1 MKVAL
6 YPGSFDPLT
15 NGHLDIIERASQ
27 LFDCLIVGVG
37 TNTSK
42 ASLFTTDEK
51 IELIKQVTAPFLNV
65 EVIEISGLT
74 VDVMDNLQARY
85 LVRGLR
91 NENDYLYE
99 RDIAEMNRSLRPD
112 LETIIL
118 MAHHENQNIASSMI
132 KEIAH
137 FGGDVSKLVP
147 PVINTALE
155 AKHIA
160 KE

>member
-1 MKVAL
+1 MKIAL

-15 NGHLDIIERASQ
+15 NGHLDIIQRASN
-27 LFDCLIVGVG
+27 LFDHLIIGVG

-42 ASLFTTDEK
+42 KPLFSTSEK
-51 IELIKQVTAPFLNV
+51 IKLIKEVTAIFKNV
-65 EVIEISGLT
+65 DVIEISGLT
-74 VDVMDNLQARY
+74 VDVMDNLNANY

-112 LETIIL
+112 IETVIL

-137 FGGDVSKLVP
+137 FGGDVSTLVP
-147 PVINTALE
+147 KAINDALE
-155 AKHIA
+155 DKHTHS
-160 KE
+160 

>member
-1 MKVAL
+1 MKTAL

-15 NGHLDIIERASQ
+15 NGHLDIIQRASK
-27 LFDCLIVGVG
+27 LFDRLIIGVG

-42 ASLFTTDEK
+42 APLFMTDEK
-51 IELIKQVTAPFLNV
+51 INLIKIVTKDFKNV

-74 VDVMDNLQARY
+74 VDAMDGLQANY

-112 LETIIL
+112 LETVIL

-147 PVINTALE
+147 EAINRALE
-155 AKHIA
+155 IKQSNR
-160 KE
+160 

>member
-6 YPGSFDPLT
+6 YAGSFDPLT
-15 NGHLDIIERASQ
+15 NGHLDIIKRASK
-27 LFDCLIVGVG
+27 LFDRLVVGVG

-42 ASLFTTDEK
+42 TPLFSIFEK
-51 IELIKQVTAPFLNV
+51 IALIRKVTAEFKNV

-74 VDVMDNLQARY
+74 VDVMDSLQANY

-112 LETIIL
+112 LETVIL

-137 FGGDVSKLVP
+137 FGGDVSTLVP
-147 PVINTALE
+147 AVINEALE
-155 AKHIA
+155 AKHQQ
-160 KE
+160 

>member
-1 MKVAL
+1 MKIAL

-15 NGHLDIIERASQ
+15 NGHLDIIERASK
-27 LFDCLIVGVG
+27 LFDRLIVGVG

-42 ASLFTTDEK
+42 KPLFSTQEK
-51 IELIKQVTAPFLNV
+51 ITLIHEVTTAFKNV
-65 EVIEISGLT
+65 DVIEISGLT
-74 VDVMDNLQARY
+74 VDVMDNLQANY

-112 LETIIL
+112 IETVIL

-147 PVINTALE
+147 KAINDALE
-155 AKHIA
+155 IKHA
-160 KE
+160 HQ

>member
-6 YPGSFDPLT
+6 YAGSFDPLT
-15 NGHLDIIERASQ
+15 NGHLDIIKRASK
-27 LFDCLIVGVG
+27 LFDRLVVGVG

-42 ASLFTTDEK
+42 TPLFSTFEK
-51 IELIKQVTAPFLNV
+51 IALIRKVTAEFKNV

-74 VDVMDNLQARY
+74 VDVMDSLQANY

-112 LETIIL
+112 LETVIL

-137 FGGDVSKLVP
+137 FGGDVSTLVP
-147 PVINTALE
+147 AVINEALE
-155 AKHIA
+155 AKHQQ
-160 KE
+160 

>member
-15 NGHLDIIERASQ
+15 NGHLDIIQRASR
-27 LFDCLIVGVG
+27 LFDKIVIGVG

-42 ASLFTTDEK
+42 TPLFSTKEK
-51 IELIKQVTAPFLNV
+51 IVLIKEVTKEFKNV
-65 EVIEISGLT
+65 DVLEVSGLT
-74 VDVMDNLQARY
+74 VDVMDNLNAKY
-85 LVRGLR
+85 MIRGLR

-112 LETIIL
+112 LETVIL

-147 PVINTALE
+147 TAINKALE
-155 AKHIA
+155 KKHMLN
-160 KE
+160 